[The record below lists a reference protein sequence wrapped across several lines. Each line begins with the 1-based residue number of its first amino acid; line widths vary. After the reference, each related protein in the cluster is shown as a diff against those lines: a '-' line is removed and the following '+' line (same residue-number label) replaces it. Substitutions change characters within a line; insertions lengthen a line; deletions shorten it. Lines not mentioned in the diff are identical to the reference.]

1 MSTHT
6 ELPLGQHLTMPQI
19 GFGTYLIDDASTE
32 GAVLAALRAGYR
44 HIDTAEAY
52 QNESGVG
59 RAIGQAI
66 SDGMI
71 GRDDV
76 FVTTK
81 LWPGNPQWG
90 DASKDHASTIASFD
104 ESLALLG
111 LDHVDLY
118 LIHTPYGGENRI
130 EQWRALVELREAGK
144 LRAIGVSNFTQA
156 HIEELT
162 AAGLPMPEANQIE
175 LHPWSQKP
183 ELVRF
188 LQSSGITPIAYSS
201 LVPLS
206 TWRVEP
212 GQDSAKTNEMRTAGE
227 AADAPLSAM
236 AEKYGVAE
244 AQLLLRWGVQQGFG
258 VLPKTT
264 NAERLSLNLDLFGFE
279 IDSDDMAAIA
289 TMDRGEGLAWAS
301 GDPTQTT

>member
-6 ELPLGQHLTMPQI
+6 DLPLGQHLTMPQV
-19 GFGTYLIDDASTE
+19 GFGTYLIDDAAAE
-32 GAVLAALRAGYR
+32 GAALAALRAGYR

-52 QNESGVG
+52 QNEAGVG

-66 SDGMI
+66 SDGTI
-71 GRDDV
+71 SRDDV

-81 LWPGNPQWG
+81 LWPGKPQWG
-90 DASKDHASTIASFD
+90 DASKDYAATVASFD
-104 ESLALLG
+104 KSLGLLG

-118 LIHTPYGGENRI
+118 LIHTPYGGENRV
-130 EQWRALVELREAGK
+130 EQWRALVELRESDK
-144 LRAIGVSNFTQA
+144 VRAIGVSNFTQA

-162 AAGLPMPEANQIE
+162 NAGLAMPDANQIE

-183 ELVRF
+183 ELVGY
-188 LQSSGITPIAYSS
+188 LQSAGIATIAYSS

-212 GQDSAKTNEMRTAGE
+212 GQDSAKTDEMR
-227 AADAPLSAM
+227 ADAPFSAM
-236 AEKYGVAE
+236 AEKYGVTE
-244 AQLLLRWGVQQGFG
+244 AQFLLRWGVQQGFG

-264 NAERLSLNLDLFGFE
+264 HAQRLSLNLDLFGFE

-301 GDPTQTT
+301 GDPTQAT